1 MMAQMG
7 AMGGMGGFPAPAN
20 WMVSYHQFL
29 AQMQAATAAH
39 AQQQRNAGAGGFPGM
54 GAGMPP
60 AGVTLPPMPGMGWG
74 AGLGVMPGAMP
85 GAAPAMGAMANPAA
99 ASLFRP
105 TAVHATSAQG
115 AAEAAPAAERPTNAA
130 EREKMVTAA

>member
-1 MMAQMG
+1 
-7 AMGGMGGFPAPAN
+7 
-20 WMVSYHQFL
+20 
-29 AQMQAATAAH
+29 
-39 AQQQRNAGAGGFPGM
+39 
-54 GAGMPP
+54 
-60 AGVTLPPMPGMGWG
+60 
-74 AGLGVMPGAMP
+74 
-85 GAAPAMGAMANPAA
+85 MGAMANPAA